1 MIESIDLPD
10 SFPFSGG
17 KQQLEHLKPVC
28 YIFGGNGTGKTT
40 ISRLIKND
48 SDKLDADSRPCSIHL
63 TGPLN
68 TRIYVYN
75 RDFMAENFSASL
87 DVPGVF
93 TLGKDSIQ
101 IQNNIKTLNDELG
114 KHREKQAAAQINLTE
129 AEQSLEA
136 KLSQI
141 IEAAWGIKSTVP
153 PILIKDLPLSRGDKK
168 KYWLRLKDYLDSEI
182 QTEPLPDTS
191 ELEQRANLLFDK
203 EAIIL
208 PVPNSPDTT
217 NFFKAEA
224 DPIFSKKIAGKEDST
239 IAPLLEKLQNSDWV
253 ERGRQYIDGNTC
265 PFCQQETISSI
276 FQEALDEFF
285 DETYEQDRIKLQSAY
300 NRYLSE
306 RRELISSIQQIVDSY
321 SSEFNTNALQ
331 DLLSRFT
338 LLTENNLE
346 EMKRKME
353 ELDYLPLIESSE
365 EICFELN
372 KLSSSII
379 KEIND
384 RNTILNERTN
394 EIKQLQNEIWI
405 YLSQI
410 TRDTI
415 TPLINEGDKLEQRI
429 LGLNER
435 IKSLSNI
442 IKEKE
447 DDIRI
452 LEQQVTNIHETAATI
467 NNLLERCGFTSFH
480 LTTVDDRQSY
490 RIARKD
496 GSLAKDTLSEG
507 EANFLSFLYFYQ
519 LCSGSLEPSGTTED
533 RIIVIDDP
541 ISSLDSNILFT
552 VSSLVRQ
559 LTTSAREHDT
569 KIQQVII
576 LTHNIT
582 FHREITYIR
591 KGEGDADTAYFT
603 IHKNHSGSTIEQFS
617 TNPINSTYELLWKDL
632 FRDDCLPI
640 TAQNLSRRIIET
652 FFKFIGSVDIDKLIS
667 NMETPDKEIAQSF
680 LSWANAGSHSPID
693 DETFFNTCETTETF
707 KRILHSIFTNSGH
720 SEHYDRM
727 IEICT
732 SLPTK

>member
-10 SFPFSGG
+10 SFPFSSGRQ
-17 KQQLEHLKPVC
+17 KLEDLKSVC

-40 ISRLIKND
+40 ISRLIKKD
-48 SDKLDADSRPCSIHL
+48 SDRLDANSTPCSIHL

-101 IQNNIKTLNDELG
+101 IQKDIKALNEELY
-114 KHREKQAAAQINLTE
+114 KQREKQAGAQKNLTE
-129 AEQSLEA
+129 AEESLEA
-136 KLSQI
+136 NLKQI

-153 PILIKDLPLSRGDKK
+153 PILVKDLPHSRGDKK
-168 KYWLRLKDYLDSEI
+168 KYWSHLKEYLDSRNK
-182 QTEPLPDTS
+182 TEPLPDIS

-203 EAIIL
+203 EAKIL
-208 PVPNSPDTT
+208 TVPNSPDTT
-217 NFFKAEA
+217 DFFKAEA
-224 DPIFSKKIAGKEDST
+224 DPIFSKRIAGKEDST

-253 ERGRQYIDGNTC
+253 ERGRQYIDGSTC

-285 DETYEQDRIKLQSAY
+285 DETYEQDRAKLQDAY
-300 NRYLSE
+300 SRYLSK
-306 RRELISSIQQIVDSY
+306 RRELISSIQDITNSY
-321 SSEFNTNALQ
+321 SSEFNTNTLQ

-346 EMKRKME
+346 EMKRKVE
-353 ELDYLPLIESSE
+353 ELDYLPSIESSK

-372 KLSSSII
+372 TLCTSII
-379 KEIND
+379 EGIND
-384 RNTILNERTN
+384 RNKILNERKK

-410 TRDTI
+410 TRDRI
-415 TPLINEGDKLEQRI
+415 TPLINERAKQEQKI
-429 LGLNER
+429 LGLKAR
-435 IKSLSNI
+435 ITNLAEI
-442 IKEKE
+442 ILEKE
-447 DDIRI
+447 HKIRT
-452 LEQQVTNIHETAATI
+452 LEQQITNIHETAATI
-467 NNLLERCGFTSFH
+467 NKLLERCGFTSFH
-480 LTTVDDRQSY
+480 LTTVDGRQSY
-490 RIARKD
+490 RIERKD

-507 EANFLSFLYFYQ
+507 EANFLSFLYFFQ
-519 LCSGSLEPSGTTED
+519 LCSGSLDPSRTTED
-533 RIIVIDDP
+533 RIIIIDDP

-559 LTTSAREHDT
+559 LTTSAREDDT

-591 KGEGDADTAYFT
+591 KGEGDADTTYFT
-603 IHKNHSGSTIEQFS
+603 IHKNRSGSTIEQFS

-652 FFKFIGSVDIDKLIS
+652 FFKFIGSVDIDKFIS

-720 SEHYDRM
+720 SEHYNRM